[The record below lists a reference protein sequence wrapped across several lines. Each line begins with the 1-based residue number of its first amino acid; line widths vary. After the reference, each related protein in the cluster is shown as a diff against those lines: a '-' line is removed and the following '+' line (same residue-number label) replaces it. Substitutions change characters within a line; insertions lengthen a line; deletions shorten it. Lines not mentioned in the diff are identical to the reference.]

1 MEMDPELRPLLVATE
16 TLKYCCVDLEQDV
29 TSSGPLYVRREELHA
44 KLNDYFMSTFDKWSK
59 KRLFPFNLC
68 FQIVF
73 FFIVTCMLY
82 WYGSHRSIHLKQHSE
97 MVMALNRVFLK
108 DWSQDYT
115 SDPSTNQVYGV
126 YTVPEF
132 FENVDH
138 VVKQYTELKS
148 FGFGSY
154 GYDSENG
161 TIPPVNF
168 CSFQY
173 EGDLN
178 PDQFYIG
185 IKSSIEKRCLTIP
198 VQNSTSDFSFVKFLR
213 SSNYSLNFGTLRHAH
228 LNFTLRMVLIN
239 HFSKTDGPECYRL
252 NLKVKYDNSKYD
264 GIISVLMKI
273 HYTRTVCNMKS
284 IVDDGDNLYYMLRLA
299 LNIFVIVLSFISLV
313 MCAVSLCRGVRLLL
327 ETVPFIELFYGI
339 DLPSYEKL
347 DFIDF
352 WHIMTMCGD
361 LFIIYG
367 CYKKIEFER
376 NNIEIF
382 QDLIY
387 GYDIIAL
394 SFGYLLKTLGILK
407 YFKSL
412 PIYNIFTLTMKKAST
427 SALKFLSFSVILF
440 CGFSICG
447 WIAFAPFNPKFDT
460 MSSSSESLFSAM
472 NGDDMIGTYTSI
484 NTDYNFIWWIFTIYF
499 SFFLLIF
506 LYVATGLLG
515 ALIADGYEVVK
526 GVKDGTPLT
535 TVQIFLAREDYI
547 PIDFQAP
554 EFLFGSCQ
562 EQESNYFKAIF
573 IWLKNRC
580 SSSVKVSMNC
590 N

>member
-1 MEMDPELRPLLVATE
+1 MQNDPELRPLLIATE

-29 TSSGPLYVRREELHA
+29 TSSGASYVKRGELHA
-44 KLNDYFMSTFDKWSK
+44 KLNDYFMSTYDKWTK
-59 KRLFPFNLC
+59 KRLFPFHLC

-82 WYGSHRSIHLKQHSE
+82 WYGSHRSVHLKQHSE
-97 MVMALNRVFLK
+97 MAMALNRVFLK

-168 CSFQY
+168 CSYQY

-178 PDQFYIG
+178 PDKFYIG
-185 IKSSIEKRCLTIP
+185 IKSSIEKRCLTIS
-198 VQNSTSDFSFVKFLR
+198 VQNSTSDFSFQKFLQ
-213 SSNYSLNFGTLRHAH
+213 SSNYSLNFGILRRAH

-252 NLKVKYDNSKYD
+252 NLKFDIFGY
-264 GIISVLMKI
+264 
-273 HYTRTVCNMKS
+273 VCCITLQRS
-284 IVDDGDNLYYMLRLA
+284 QTLQ
-299 LNIFVIVLSFISLV
+299 
-313 MCAVSLCRGVRLLL
+313 

-339 DLPSYEKL
+339 DLPSHEKL

-382 QDLIY
+382 QDSIY

-427 SALKFLSFSVILF
+427 SVLKFLSFSVILF

-447 WIAFAPFNPKFDT
+447 WIAFSPFNPKFDT
-460 MSSSSESLFSAM
+460 LSTSSESLFSAM

-515 ALIADGYEVVK
+515 ALIVDGYEVVK
-526 GVKDGTPLT
+526 GVKEGTPLT

-554 EFLFGSCQ
+554 EFLFESCQ
-562 EQESNYFKAIF
+562 EHESNYFKAIL
-573 IWLKNRC
+573 IWLKNVTEKVTSYRC
-580 SSSVKVSMNC
+580 SSSVKVSMN
-590 N
+590 